1 MIWHCCRFL
10 LLSPPPCSL
19 SHSPSLT
26 SSIPLSSLSSLST
39 LTVSAGHLPQVPSR
53 SDSHSGSLPHWHEEG
68 ASVGSHRH
76 DGAVRPLGAGGQ
88 KAQNRQEENPR
99 YGSVRTRRNHKNMHW
114 TSTHSRKYAYCRQ
127 LTFFLDK
134 NTICRVYLL
143 SVLTL
148 CLWLWANQV
157 KAKKQKTTGTGT
169 WLAVYCTSSAHTVS
183 FLISAETS
191 SCFPVIWM
199 INESKP
205 KIIPIWCIC
214 FTKTYKISTF

>member
-1 MIWHCCRFL
+1 MKKVRQLALIDMTALCDL
-10 LLSPPPCSL
+10 LELEVKRHKTGKRKIPGMAALGHEGIIRTCTERV
-19 SHSPSLT
+19 LT
-26 SSIPLSSLSSLST
+26 
-39 LTVSAGHLPQVPSR
+39 
-53 SDSHSGSLPHWHEEG
+53 
-68 ASVGSHRH
+68 
-76 DGAVRPLGAGGQ
+76 LG
-88 KAQNRQEENPR
+88 
-99 YGSVRTRRNHKNMHW
+99 NMHTVDSW
-114 TSTHSRKYAYCRQ
+114 Y
-127 LTFFLDK
+127 LFFLDK

>member
-127 LTFFLDK
+127 LTFFFRQEHYMQSLSFVCSHTLSLIVSQSSQSKKTK
-134 NTICRVYLL
+134 NNWNWHLTGCLL
-143 SVLTL
+143 
-148 CLWLWANQV
+148 
-157 KAKKQKTTGTGT
+157 
-169 WLAVYCTSSAHTVS
+169 H
-183 FLISAETS
+183 
-191 SCFPVIWM
+191 
-199 INESKP
+199 
-205 KIIPIWCIC
+205 
-214 FTKTYKISTF
+214 